1 MVFNAVMTPVDYSLL
16 GLHWVKLSNDLVA
29 VVGCDG
35 EPLPVD
41 KVHYLIYN
49 AWDKIADACAA
60 KGYSKVLLYASDN
73 RQYKISASLSGNSG
87 ESLPSQEPSESS
99 ELLINVPES
108 LITLQLLE
116 DSDLPTYINAIA
128 TQKKLYA
135 NQTALNA
142 QGQPPEMFLQGN
154 AYDLNDV
161 EELDYRTA
169 RVASGEKLVEYAY
182 QARRWFFDIE
192 AGRFRLKHMQFH
204 SNFKQIQFCG
214 QPCWLGQVLEAV
226 ETGGTR
232 L

>member
-1 MVFNAVMTPVDYSLL
+1 MVFNTVMTALDYSLL
-16 GLHWVKLSNDLVA
+16 GLHWVKLSDDLVA
-29 VVGCDG
+29 VVGYDG
-35 EPLPVD
+35 EALPVD
-41 KVHYLIYN
+41 KIHYFIDN

-60 KGYSKVLLYASDN
+60 KDYSKALLYASDN

-87 ESLPSQEPSESS
+87 ESLPPQEPSESS
-99 ELLINVPES
+99 ELLINVPEP

-116 DSDLPTYINAIA
+116 DADLPTYINAIA

-169 RVASGEKLVEYAY
+169 RVASGSRGDKL
-182 QARRWFFDIE
+182 
-192 AGRFRLKHMQFH
+192 LKT
-204 SNFKQIQFCG
+204 I
-214 QPCWLGQVLEAV
+214 VV
-226 ETGGTR
+226 
-232 L
+232 